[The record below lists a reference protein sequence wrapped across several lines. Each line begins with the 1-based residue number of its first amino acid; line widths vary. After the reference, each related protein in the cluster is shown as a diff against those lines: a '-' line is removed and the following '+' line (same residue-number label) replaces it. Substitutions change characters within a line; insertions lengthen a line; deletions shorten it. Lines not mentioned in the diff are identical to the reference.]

1 MNLEIAKTVVAEWLE
16 AELAPNL
23 VPRSLHIPDVRRLS
37 NILAIVGPRR
47 SGKTYFMYQ
56 LIQELIATGSCTRED
71 ILFIDFE
78 DYHFVNFTPLD
89 TDTLLTAF
97 HHITGHGPAYIFFDE
112 IQHAPEWSRI
122 VRTLHNTRKYKII
135 VSGSNSELLSREIAT
150 QLRGRYQDVLMLPFG
165 FDEYLRFRE
174 IPVSK
179 TSMQTARRGR
189 IIAAF
194 DEHLAT
200 GGFPEVI
207 KCVDIREKKRILQNY
222 YRTIYYHDILERY
235 HIKAPTVLEASMN
248 YCLNIY
254 GSLFSV
260 SAFEKQLEKHGQTG
274 SKRTIAKY
282 LHFLQEAFFMI
293 ALEKFSY
300 SPRKRIMNPK
310 KIYLLDTGFSMLATN
325 FSENKGKILENR
337 VAVELYRREKQMY
350 YHKGSYECDFIIMD
364 GTKPYEAVQVCWQLD
379 DTTSTR
385 ELRGLAEAVS
395 AYSINRAR
403 ILTYNQEMTITHAGI
418 TVAVEPVWKWLLNE

>member
-1 MNLEIAKTVVAEWLE
+1 MLICLHGLVV
-16 AELAPNL
+16 
-23 VPRSLHIPDVRRLS
+23 D
-37 NILAIVGPRR
+37 
-47 SGKTYFMYQ
+47 
-56 LIQELIATGSCTRED
+56 C
-71 ILFIDFE
+71 
-78 DYHFVNFTPLD
+78 
-89 TDTLLTAF
+89 
-97 HHITGHGPAYIFFDE
+97 
-112 IQHAPEWSRI
+112 
-122 VRTLHNTRKYKII
+122 
-135 VSGSNSELLSREIAT
+135 
-150 QLRGRYQDVLMLPFG
+150 
-165 FDEYLRFRE
+165 
-174 IPVSK
+174 
-179 TSMQTARRGR
+179 
-189 IIAAF
+189 
-194 DEHLAT
+194 
-200 GGFPEVI
+200 
-207 KCVDIREKKRILQNY
+207 
-222 YRTIYYHDILERY
+222 
-235 HIKAPTVLEASMN
+235 KAPTAELVAQLVRPFKLYVTDQGSPDITIQIVQEDPPYQQFPSIEASYSTPRNMVYDSKEVRIVDYFGKGVVVEDKTSQVFTN
-248 YCLNIY
+248 YGVGPN
-254 GSLFSV
+254 
-260 SAFEKQLEKHGQTG
+260 
-274 SKRTIAKY
+274 
-282 LHFLQEAFFMI
+282 FLQEAFFMI